1 MNSRLP
7 GVYHGIQDVESS
19 LAQAVA
25 WGYMLP
31 SLRGERRN
39 ESSPFEIRVKRLG
52 VTAFMAAQVLFS
64 GARLRFAA
72 KLREQLAPG
81 VNLGDR

>member
-1 MNSRLP
+1 MCFDDLP
-7 GVYHGIQDVESS
+7 
-19 LAQAVA
+19 QAEA

-31 SLRGERRN
+31 PLRGERLN
-39 ESSPFEIRVKRLG
+39 ENSPCEIRVKRFRL
-52 VTAFMAAQVLFS
+52 TAFMAAQVLFR

-81 VNLGDR
+81 FNLGDR